1 MTARAISAALMAAYR
16 KGLNGG
22 VMLNH
27 EAAAIAADLAHAA
40 RVEGYEIARRDAS
53 YCNVYLAPPELVE
66 GLR

>member
-27 EAAAIAADLAHAA
+27 EAAAIAADLACAA
-40 RVEGYEIARRDAS
+40 WVEGYEIARKEAAERGLHL
-53 YCNVYLAPPELVE
+53 VRPELVE